1 MYPVQLFIITLL
13 LFCRLVAAEGLT
25 PLIEPEQLAAY
36 VASEQPLT
44 VLDIR
49 TKDEYQQGHVQGAV
63 SAPYALWRGPANNPG
78 QLLTQTQ
85 LQGLAQQL
93 GLVEQPIV
101 IYSSGSD
108 ETDFGAAARV
118 YWTLKYMGFEQ
129 LSIVNGGLAY
139 WQKQGYPLDQQPVQ
153 PQPSTT
159 AIQLRPELV
168 ILQPELLQKVQQP
181 SALTQL
187 LDARPRLFYQG
198 TVKAPTASVPGTIA
212 SAQSLEFS
220 QWFSGKDNR
229 LKSPSEIKQLIQH
242 SGLMAAKETV
252 SFCNTGHWAA
262 TNWFV
267 LSEIGGLTQVRLYP
281 ASLAEWTQSQ
291 QALPMENTPTRLEQI
306 HSKFKQLVEA
316 L

>member
-1 MYPVQLFIITLL
+1 MYPVQLFILAFL
-13 LFCRLVAAEGLT
+13 LFSRLVAAEGLT

-49 TKDEYQQGHVQGAV
+49 TQDEYQQGHVQGAV
-63 SAPYALWRGPANNPG
+63 SAPYARWRGPANNPG
-78 QLLTQTQ
+78 QLLKPAE

-101 IYSSGSD
+101 VYSSGSD

-118 YWTLKYMGFEQ
+118 YWTLKYMGFTQ
-129 LSIVNGGLAY
+129 LSVLNGGLAY
-139 WQKQGYPLDQQPVQ
+139 WQKQGYPLDQQLVQ

-159 AIQLRPELV
+159 VIQLRPELV

-187 LDARPRLFYQG
+187 LDARPQLFYQG

-220 QWFSGKDNR
+220 QWFSGQDNR
-229 LKSPSEIKQLIQH
+229 LKSPNEIKQLIQQR
-242 SGLMAAKETV
+242 GLTTAQETV

-291 QALPMENTPTRLEQI
+291 QALPMENTLTRLEQI
-306 HSKFKQLVEA
+306 QSKFKQLVE
-316 L
+316 LL